1 MIDLGYATPAPEPPR
16 RRRNTRAWIL
26 GGGLAVA
33 VAGAV
38 SVASIASA
46 QTPSPSA
53 SPSAPPS
60 AAAKPSAAA
69 PKAPGRPG
77 RMPDFGGK
85 ALPFGPGGPGGAL
98 HGEYTTI
105 KPGGGYQ
112 TIDVQQG
119 QVTAVSTGSI
129 TVKSDDGFSKSY
141 TVTESTLVDAQRD
154 GIGSVKV
161 GDTVSVQATVSGSTA
176 TATDITDR
184 SQVRQAHPRP
194 SQTK

>member
-1 MIDLGYATPAPEPPR
+1 MIDLGYSTPAPEPPR

-46 QTPSPSA
+46 QTPSPSP
-53 SPSAPPS
+53 SPSAS
-60 AAAKPSAAA
+60 AKAA
-69 PKAPGRPG
+69 PSKGPGAPGRPG
-77 RMPDFGGK
+77 RMPDFRGK
-85 ALPFGPGGPGGAL
+85 LPFGPGGFGGPL
-98 HGEYTTI
+98 HGEYTTT

-112 TIDVQQG
+112 TIDIQQG
-119 QVTAVSTGSI
+119 QVTAVSTDSI

-141 TVTESTLVDAQRD
+141 TITASTLVDAQRD

-161 GDTVSVQATVSGSTA
+161 GDDVSVQATVSGSTA
-176 TATDITDR
+176 TATDITNR

-194 SQTK
+194 SATK

>member
-1 MIDLGYATPAPEPPR
+1 MIDLGYSTPAPEPPR

-46 QTPSPSA
+46 QTPSPS
-53 SPSAPPS
+53 PSAS
-60 AAAKPSAAA
+60 AKAA
-69 PKAPGRPG
+69 PSKGPGAPGRPG
-77 RMPDFGGK
+77 RMPDFRGK
-85 ALPFGPGGPGGAL
+85 LPFGPGGFGPGGAL
-98 HGEYTTI
+98 HGEYTTT

-112 TIDVQQG
+112 TIDIQQG

-141 TVTESTLVDAQRD
+141 TITASTLVDAQRD

-161 GDTVSVQATVSGSTA
+161 GDDVSVQATVSGSTA

-194 SQTK
+194 SATK

>member
-1 MIDLGYATPAPEPPR
+1 MIDLGYSTPAPEPPR

-46 QTPSPSA
+46 QTPSPS
-53 SPSAPPS
+53 PSAS
-60 AAAKPSAAA
+60 AKAA
-69 PKAPGRPG
+69 PSRGPGAPGRPG
-77 RMPDFGGK
+77 RMPDFRGK
-85 ALPFGPGGPGGAL
+85 LPFGPGGFGGAL
-98 HGEYTTI
+98 HGEYTTT

-112 TIDVQQG
+112 TIDVQHG

-141 TVTESTLVDAQRD
+141 TVTASTLVDAQRD

-161 GDTVSVQATVSGSTA
+161 GDDVSVQATVSGSTA

-194 SQTK
+194 SATK